1 MWFGWELES
10 GFAGLDACGSLELCL
25 LVVAV
30 GAEGF
35 EVVEVVLSAGCPVVF
50 VVGVECAVPFVA
62 LVSAANALVVV
73 ASEAGLLE
81 FGGNGSVVA
90 VG

>member
-1 MWFGWELES
+1 MWFGWESEGVAS
-10 GFAGLDACGSLELCL
+10 GLDACGSLELGL
-25 LVVAV
+25 HVVAV

-35 EVVEVVLSAGCPVVF
+35 EVVEVVCAAGCPVVF

-81 FGGNGSVVA
+81 FRGNGSVVA